1 MGLFNRIKEPVR
13 GAAQVVAA
21 SQMPRATS
29 ANCRMTLVVQAEGM
43 VPYSVEHHD
52 HMVSTDKW
60 PVAGEVLPVTVD
72 RRKPERLRV
81 EWDEVPSA
89 REASRARAD
98 ALAARMAAGGDPE
111 DQEIPPE
118 AQEMVDRVREMF
130 PGATVHVQDAQ
141 VHHVDPAQAADLTA
155 SLEGALGMDLD
166 GDGRIGGPAGAAATG
181 GGADRIS
188 QLERLQALRDSGAL
202 TESEFQAEKARILG
216 ASG

>member
-1 MGLFNRIKEPVR
+1 MGLFNRIKDPVR
-13 GAAQVVAA
+13 GTAQVIAA

-29 ANCRMTLVVQAEGM
+29 GNCRMTLVVQAGDL
-43 VPYSVEHHD
+43 VPFSVEHHD

-98 ALAARMAAGGDPE
+98 ALAARLADGEAVDADGL
-111 DQEIPPE
+111 PPE

-130 PGATVHVQDAQ
+130 PGATVHVQEAQ
-141 VHHVDPAQAADLTA
+141 VHHVDPAQAADLTGA
-155 SLEGALGMDLD
+155 LEGALGMDLD
-166 GDGRIGGPAGAAATG
+166 GDGRIGGGAGSPAGAG
-181 GGADRIS
+181 DDRLAR
-188 QLERLQALRDSGAL
+188 LERLQALRDSGAL

-216 ASG
+216 GG